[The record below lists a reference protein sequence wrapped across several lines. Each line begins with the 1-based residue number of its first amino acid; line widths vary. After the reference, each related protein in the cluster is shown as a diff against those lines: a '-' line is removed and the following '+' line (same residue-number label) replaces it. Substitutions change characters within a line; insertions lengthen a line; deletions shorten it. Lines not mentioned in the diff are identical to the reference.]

1 MPYGYPAMRKFRSIV
16 SSIEGIHPLRESAY
30 RFTPGRTSHL
40 ERARL
45 QPAQPQPK
53 PHRVN
58 QRRPRCDCGKLA
70 ITVLKVRVG
79 SDPQY
84 TIRLPLCSA
93 CLALEQSFRS
103 GG

>member
-1 MPYGYPAMRKFRSIV
+1 MNEIRYIV
-16 SSIEGIHPLRESAY
+16 SSFEGTHPIRESTY
-30 RFTPGRTSHL
+30 RFTPR
-40 ERARL
+40 RANRLKREKL
-45 QPAQPQPK
+45 QPTLSPPK
-53 PHRVN
+53 PHRVK

-70 ITVLKVRVG
+70 VTVLEVRVG

-84 TIRLPLCSA
+84 TICLPLCSS